1 MSDHSQAYSKSS
13 LGLATPAE
21 KLEQKGSGEK
31 LTGEVYPPVCRVL
44 ELVVVVQL
52 SVHSHRA
59 WIWLL
64 RSSLWAVG
72 GRRESQQEHHRDAL
86 ALWLCSGKHLSRR
99 SRPIRGAAPI
109 APMRKTTV
117 EDNLLMGSSNSSRC
131 EPHCMKFAGRKF
143 GRDRDP
149 PQATQHEVTGPSLSL
164 LEFVATVLQRSH
176 IVPNES
182 PTVVMR
188 PTAYLRPSAM
198 QEERR
203 CAGFFPW
210 RSQ

>member
-1 MSDHSQAYSKSS
+1 MKNSRVKFTHLCVAYWHWLSLSS
-13 LGLATPAE
+13 CLSTVTAP
-21 KLEQKGSGEK
+21 GSGSF
-31 LTGEVYPPVCRVL
+31 V
-44 ELVVVVQL
+44 
-52 SVHSHRA
+52 
-59 WIWLL
+59 L
-64 RSSLWAVG
+64 RSG

-99 SRPIRGAAPI
+99 SRPIREAAPI
-109 APMRKTTV
+109 APMRKTTA

-203 CAGFFPW
+203 GAGFFPW